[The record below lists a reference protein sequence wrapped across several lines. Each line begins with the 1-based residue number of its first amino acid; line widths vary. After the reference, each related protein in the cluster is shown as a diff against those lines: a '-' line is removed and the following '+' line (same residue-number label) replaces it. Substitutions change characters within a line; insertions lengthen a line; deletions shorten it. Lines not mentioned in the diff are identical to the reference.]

1 MRLKEEIRTMEAVMD
16 GEFASVSVSRVTD
29 AVYLD
34 QAVEEV
40 FGLMLG
46 VPVDVVAEEAPRG
59 EESATITA
67 MVGLAGVISGTCAV
81 LVPSAAAIHMSGCM
95 AGMELTVVDE
105 TVLDGLGEITN
116 MLAGAWKSKIPELNG
131 AVMLSVPTV
140 VTGTHYE
147 VHRKEPAFLVERY
160 YKLGEHC
167 FTVRVYGVIQ

>member
-1 MRLKEEIRTMEAVMD
+1 MEAVMD
-16 GEFASVSVSRVTD
+16 GEFASISMSKVTD

-46 VPVDVVAEEAPRG
+46 VPVDVVAEELPHG
-59 EESATITA
+59 EESATMTA
-67 MVGLAGVISGTCAV
+67 MVGLAGAVSGTCAL
-81 LVPSAAAIHMSGCM
+81 LVRSEGGIHMSGCM
-95 AGMELTVVDE
+95 AGTELTAVDE

-116 MLAGAWKSKIPELNG
+116 MLAGAWKAKIPELNG

-140 VTGTHYE
+140 VTGTQYE
-147 VHRKEPAFLVERY
+147 VHRKEPAFLCERY
-160 YKLGEHC
+160 YKLGEHR

>member
-1 MRLKEEIRTMEAVMD
+1 MEAVMD
-16 GEFASVSVSRVTD
+16 GEFASVSVSKITD

-46 VPVDVVAEEAPRG
+46 VPVEVVAEEEPSG
-59 EESATITA
+59 EETATMTA
-67 MVGLAGVISGTCAV
+67 MVGLAGAVSGTCAL
-81 LVPSAAAIHMSGCM
+81 LVRSEGAIHMAGCM
-95 AGMELTVVDE
+95 AGIELTAVDE

-116 MLAGAWKSKIPELNG
+116 MLAGAWKAKIPELNG

-140 VTGTHYE
+140 VTGTQYE

-160 YKLGEHC
+160 YKLGEHY
-167 FTVRVYGVIQ
+167 FTVRVYGVIH